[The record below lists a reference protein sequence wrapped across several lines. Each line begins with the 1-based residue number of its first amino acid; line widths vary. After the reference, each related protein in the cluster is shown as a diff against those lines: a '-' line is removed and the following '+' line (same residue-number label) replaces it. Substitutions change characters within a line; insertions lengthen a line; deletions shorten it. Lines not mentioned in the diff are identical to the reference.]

1 MNQTKTQ
8 FIEGVKLALD
18 VIWGHRLR
26 SALVILGVAVAVATL
41 MGMVTILSGLSNK
54 TWRKSGISGNPAAFR
69 PRLFPYENPALRWL
83 RINVHQENSRW
94 T

>member
-26 SALVILGVAVAVATL
+26 SALVILGVAVAVSTL
-41 MGMVTILSGLSNK
+41 MGMVTILSGLSHKIEQDVIGGNLVILA
-54 TWRKSGISGNPAAFR
+54 IS
-69 PRLFPYENPALRWL
+69 
-83 RINVHQENSRW
+83 NVSVN
-94 T
+94 